1 MERGH
6 DGVDAWMDRMGS
18 DMTESEAFSFALD
31 GCDDD
36 SDLAALMLELDD
48 YTLIQV
54 SMFDSQAKKSASHN
68 SYNSLSLLAM
78 QQYYFFWCLYF
89 VLAGNNER

>member
-1 MERGH
+1 
-6 DGVDAWMDRMGS
+6 
-18 DMTESEAFSFALD
+18 
-31 GCDDD
+31 
-36 SDLAALMLELDD
+36 MLELDD

-78 QQYYFFWCLYF
+78 QQYYFYWCLYF